1 VRRKLSEG
9 WENILFEQFNKNY
22 FKRLEY
28 KISMDY
34 QSSKCYPDKNNIFKA
49 FNLCQFDKLKVVII
63 GQDPYHGFNE
73 ANGLAFSVNKEIKT
87 PPSLKNIL
95 KEVKTD
101 VGKTLIKD
109 GDLSTWANQGVLLL
123 NSILTVQE
131 NKPMSHK
138 DLGWEIF
145 TNQVIKIICEKLKN
159 IVFLLWGNNAK
170 NKIRFIEKKNNFILL
185 SGHPSPLSANRG
197 FWFNNRHFSKANNYL
212 ISKKKNPITW

>member
-1 VRRKLSEG
+1 
-9 WENILFEQFNKNY
+9 
-22 FKRLEY
+22 
-28 KISMDY
+28 
-34 QSSKCYPDKNNIFKA
+34 
-49 FNLCQFDKLKVVII
+49 
-63 GQDPYHGFNE
+63 
-73 ANGLAFSVNKEIKT
+73 
-87 PPSLKNIL
+87 
-95 KEVKTD
+95 
-101 VGKTLIKD
+101 
-109 GDLSTWANQGVLLL
+109 
-123 NSILTVQE
+123 
-131 NKPMSHK
+131 MSHK